1 MKNQTCYICD
11 MKLCEWFE
19 KQYLQWQL
27 KYGRATIEEFSQFLG
42 ISRPYLSFLLNG
54 ERTNLS
60 MEKAIDIAEK
70 LNDYEILSILGY
82 SLPEGVADRS
92 LPPALKESF
101 DAAVDEIERE
111 YKTRGITDLS
121 SPEALQIAKKILED
135 HGWTVTT

>member
-1 MKNQTCYICD
+1 MKIQTCYICD
-11 MKLCEWFE
+11 MKLSEWFE

-60 MEKAIDIAEK
+60 MEKALDIAEK

-82 SLPEGVADRS
+82 SLPEGIADSS

-101 DAAVDEIERE
+101 DAAVDEIERT